1 MTTPEIIRLILLL
14 IVVTINFITFYLFL
28 KQKGKDIALCEEMI
42 KKNSLTFYKAFSK
55 MNDQRKKEAVYAV
68 YAFCRYA
75 DDLIDENHDLEGL
88 MQLKMDLD
96 RYVQGRTPDQFF
108 FRALKNTTKD
118 FYPKRYDYSPF
129 YDMIKGQE
137 MDADFKEIKTEEE
150 LLHYCYYVAGSV
162 GLMLTPILSKQ
173 HKLLNEFAVT
183 LGYAMQ
189 ITNILRDI
197 GEDYQKERIY
207 LPTDLLEQANYS
219 VDQLSHGMINSEF
232 INMFEYLAK
241 KAENYYKRALADLY
255 LFEKDVKVPLGLSII
270 LYREIIQVCRDN
282 QYDVFSKK
290 NFVTDERKEE
300 LIKTYLKSLK

>member
-1 MTTPEIIRLILLL
+1 MTTPEIIRLILLTIIVIINL
-14 IVVTINFITFYLFL
+14 IALYVFL
-28 KQKGKDIALCEEMI
+28 KQKGKDIALCEEVI

-55 MNDQRKKEAVYAV
+55 INDKRKREAVYAV

-75 DDLIDENHDLEGL
+75 DDLIDENQDLEGL
-88 MQLKMDLD
+88 MQLKIDLD
-96 RYVQGRTPDQFF
+96 HYVQGRTPDQFF

-118 FYPKRYDYSPF
+118 YYPKHYDYSPF

-137 MDADFKEIKTEEE
+137 MDAHFKEIKTEEE
-150 LLHYCYYVAGSV
+150 LLSYCYYVAGSV

-173 HKLLNEFAVT
+173 HKLLTEFAVT

-197 GEDYQKERIY
+197 GEDYERGRVY
-207 LPTDLLEQANYS
+207 LPTDLLKQANYS
-219 VDQLSHGMINSEF
+219 NEQLSHGIINSEF
-232 INMFEYLAK
+232 INMFEHLAK

-255 LFEKDVKVPLGLSII
+255 LFPNDVKVPLGLAII
-270 LYREIIQVCRDN
+270 LYREIIQVCREN
-282 QYDVFSKK
+282 KYDVFTKK
-290 NFVTDERKEE
+290 NFVTDDRKEE